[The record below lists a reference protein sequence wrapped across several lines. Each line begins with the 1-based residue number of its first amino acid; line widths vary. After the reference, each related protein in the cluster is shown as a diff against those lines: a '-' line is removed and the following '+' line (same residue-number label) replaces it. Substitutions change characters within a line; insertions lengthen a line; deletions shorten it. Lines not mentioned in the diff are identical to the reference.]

1 MEKSCFFATSSEN
14 ARLYRF
20 GHDFGSILEGLG
32 VQVGAMLGEVGPEIA
47 IFGLFWA
54 LLGALGRLALIL
66 NFNKNMLESYGDEK
80 WSPGTPQLHFRGLQP

>member
-32 VQVGAMLGEVGPEIA
+32 VQVGAMLGEVGREIA
-47 IFGLFWA
+47 ISYVFWA

-66 NFNKNMLESYGDEK
+66 NFNKNMLESYGDDK
-80 WSPGTPQLHFRGLQP
+80 LSPRIPPAPF